1 MGALGWEYS
10 TYSKHKVQGSLS
22 KQGKRKMGG
31 KKGDILPELYTL
43 LYILQGFI
51 LSYYVLEEERQKHKN
66 FLSEPPYGLFCISP
80 SETEKER

>member
-10 TYSKHKVQGSLS
+10 IVSTKPRVSFLNK
-22 KQGKRKMGG
+22 GKGKMGW

-43 LYILQGFI
+43 LFIRQEFI
-51 LSYYVLEEERQKHKN
+51 LSYYVLEEERKQNN
-66 FLSEPPYGLFCISP
+66 FLSAPPYGLCCISP